1 MKHNNVFESL
11 ATAFAGLMFAVRHQK
26 NIKYLLSI
34 AVAVVAA
41 APFLK
46 LSAGEAMALSLTISL
61 VIITELLN
69 AGVEYAI
76 DLVTDD
82 YHHLA
87 KAAKD
92 VAAAAVLVAC
102 LNAVVV
108 AAVFLFSRLG

>member
-34 AVAVVAA
+34 AVAVIALT
-41 APFLK
+41 PFLK
-46 LSAGEAMALSLTISL
+46 LTGAEAMVLSLTISL
-61 VIITELLN
+61 VVITELLN
-69 AGVEYAI
+69 AGIEYAI
-76 DLVTDD
+76 DLVTED

-102 LNAVVV
+102 FNAVFV
-108 AAVFLFSRLG
+108 AAIFLFSRLG